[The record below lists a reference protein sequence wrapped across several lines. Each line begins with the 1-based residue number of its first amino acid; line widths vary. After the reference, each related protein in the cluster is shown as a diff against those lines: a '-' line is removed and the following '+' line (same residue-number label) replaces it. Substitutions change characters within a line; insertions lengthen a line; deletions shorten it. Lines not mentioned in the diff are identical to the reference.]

1 MERKK
6 KEAVRGKHIKEKPDS
21 KLTPK
26 AAMRRAGRY
35 KAIEAARKQVQE
47 AQQQEQEPYSATDMV
62 ESYTAGA
69 VHEIIRYPR
78 HENNPFHRET
88 DYREAPEP
96 KVRPSHAYT
105 RREAPS
111 PKAPTPQE
119 RMRREAVREYRQAKA
134 D

>member
-47 AQQQEQEPYSATDMV
+47 AQQQEQEP
-62 ESYTAGA
+62 
-69 VHEIIRYPR
+69 
-78 HENNPFHRET
+78 
-88 DYREAPEP
+88 
-96 KVRPSHAYT
+96 
-105 RREAPS
+105 
-111 PKAPTPQE
+111 
-119 RMRREAVREYRQAKA
+119 
-134 D
+134 

>member
-1 MERKK
+1 MERKE

-26 AAMRRAGRY
+26 AVMRRAGCY

-47 AQQQEQEPYSATDMV
+47 AQHSAVPQQEQEPYSATDKV

-88 DYREAPEP
+88 D
-96 KVRPSHAYT
+96 
-105 RREAPS
+105 
-111 PKAPTPQE
+111 
-119 RMRREAVREYRQAKA
+119 
-134 D
+134 

>member
-47 AQQQEQEPYSATDMV
+47 AQQSAAPQQEQEPLFGS
-62 ESYTAGA
+62 G
-69 VHEIIRYPR
+69 
-78 HENNPFHRET
+78 ET
-88 DYREAPEP
+88 NLVVSGDNDQ
-96 KVRPSHAYT
+96 K
-105 RREAPS
+105 
-111 PKAPTPQE
+111 
-119 RMRREAVREYRQAKA
+119 
-134 D
+134 

>member
-6 KEAVRGKHIKEKPDS
+6 KEAVRGKHIKEKSDS

-47 AQQQEQEPYSATDMV
+47 AQHSAAPQQEQEPYSATDKV

-69 VHEIIRYPR
+69 VHEIIHYPR
-78 HENNPFHRET
+78 HENNPFHRVT

-96 KVRPSHAYT
+96 KARPSYCL
-105 RREAPS
+105 RRIWAS
-111 PKAPTPQE
+111 
-119 RMRREAVREYRQAKA
+119 
-134 D
+134 